1 MRFMSNEEH
10 IGIRTSVCAFCSLQL
25 IYSNNGNVHT
35 SNNNNDKHQVID
47 AQKIYT
53 SRG

>member
-1 MRFMSNEEH
+1 MSNEEH
-10 IGIRTSVCAFCSLQL
+10 IGIRTSVCAFCLLQF
-25 IYSNNGNVHT
+25 YSNNGNVRA
-35 SNNNNDKHQVID
+35 SNNNNDKHQVIG